1 MDLDISRYIG
11 AVSRVVDRR
20 ERDGREVRVVVATRT
35 YDTDC
40 DDLWDALTSAERLPR
55 WLVPVTGEL
64 RPGGRFQFVGNGGG
78 EVTLCEP
85 PRRLAVTWEFGGE
98 VSWVEVSLAEDE
110 GGGTRLTLEHV
121 AHVDGDRW
129 DKFGPGAVGVGWDLA
144 LTGLA
149 VHLATRARPPAG
161 ASRAGS
167 PPHAGKQFTRGSGDG
182 WGRAPAASGTDA
194 QAAAAAAARTT
205 AFYTGDTDGVAASSD
220 P

>member
-1 MDLDISRYIG
+1 MDFDIPRYIG

-20 ERDGREVRVVVATRT
+20 ERDGREARVAVMTRT

-40 DDLWDALTSAERLPR
+40 EDLWDALTSAERLPR
-55 WLVPVTGEL
+55 WFLPVTGEL
-64 RPGGRFQFVGNGGG
+64 RLGGRFQFVGNAGG

-85 PRRLAVTWEFGGE
+85 PRRLAITWEFGGE
-98 VSWVEVSLAEDE
+98 VSWVEVSLADDE
-110 GGGTRLTLEHV
+110 AGGTRLTLEHV

-149 VHLATRARPPAG
+149 THIATRAPVDAG
-161 ASRAGS
+161 AFMAWSAS
-167 PPHAGKQFTRGSGDG
+167 DAGKQFIRDSSDG
-182 WGRAPAASGTDA
+182 WRRASVAAGTDA

>member
-55 WLVPVTGEL
+55 WFLPVTGEL
-64 RPGGRFQFVGNGGG
+64 RPGGRFQFVDNAGG

-149 VHLATRARPPAG
+149 VHLATRAPVDAAAFMAWS
-161 ASRAGS
+161 ASD
-167 PPHAGKQFTRGSGDG
+167 AGKQFIRGSSDG
-182 WGRAPAASGTDA
+182 WGRASAASGTDA